1 MLSRRGNR
9 GTQNVGVET
18 RRRDSA
24 RLVHRARRLCRDP
37 SGAPEPARG
46 ARDPGHRGRSEHG
59 SRRRRLAERLRV
71 QRLGDVRFARVTH
84 GLREDLDVRAD
95 VAVGA
100 VVVDSAYLRHRITPF
115 GTARLGIERNL
126 VEGIFSLVA
135 GVGGGGT
142 RAGGFVAADAGFVVG
157 YENRYASP
165 FVGAVLHVGVPV
177 TSKTLSIVH
186 QDDATTVRTETRRAY
201 ASFGF
206 VASAGVRVPFGGHR
220 SGEPHRHALQ
230 LSVDFGGSYGDDPAI
245 DLDELDGIAFVGG
258 TLAYRSLFGTRL

>member
-1 MLSRRGNR
+1 MEPRTWASKLAVATQLVSSIALVGCAETLPVPPSRLAVHETP
-9 GTQNVGVET
+9 GTV
-18 RRRDSA
+18 
-24 RLVHRARRLCRDP
+24 
-37 SGAPEPARG
+37 G
-46 ARDPGHRGRSEHG
+46 ARNTEVGGGVSQSG
-59 SRRRRLAERLRV
+59 SVFNGSATSGSLAI
-71 QRLGDVRFARVTH
+71 TH

-142 RAGGFVAADAGFVVG
+142 RAGGFVAVDAGFVVG

-258 TLAYRSLFGTRL
+258 TLAYRSLFGARL